1 MCISVL
7 TLTCKF
13 LKFLEYEVCTPGN
26 YYIHCESIF
35 QYTQIQKG
43 NWILKCTL
51 HFIKN
56 YLCGDTDNDSNGGP

>member
-1 MCISVL
+1 MCISIL

-13 LKFLEYEVCTPGN
+13 LNFLEYEVCTPGN

-35 QYTQIQKG
+35 QYTQLQKE
-43 NWILKCTL
+43 NWILKCNL

-56 YLCGDTDNDSNGGP
+56 YLYGDTDSNGGP